1 MKSILALV
9 TLILA
14 ALAVEEEARQLAVG
28 AGDAC
33 AGAALKAHQ
42 ATQALSEKVERQPLM
57 SLLIAGGLSYI
68 LAMVI
73 PNRGSTRRTSGSTPF

>member
-14 ALAVEEEARQLAVG
+14 ALTVEEQARQLAG
-28 AGDAC
+28 SAGDAC
-33 AGAALKAHQ
+33 AGAAQQAHQ
-42 ATQALSEKVERQPLM
+42 AAQALSEKVERQPLM
-57 SLLIAGGLSYI
+57 SLLIAGGLSYV

-73 PNRGSTRRTSGSTPF
+73 PNRGSTRRI